1 MKPTF
6 LIIATSTL
14 FFSCKS
20 KESSLNKEQSV
31 VTTDTVGLYKS
42 NILTDTGKSALVN
55 AAKPVSKT
63 PPLASPKQRNNNGGS
78 YGNSSNSNNGSS
90 NSNNSSG
97 SNGTNN
103 TVYSD
108 PVPRDKKISKAAQGA
123 AIGAGSGAIIGA
135 VVSKNKGQGAI
146 IGGVLGGTAGYAI
159 GRDGDKRSGRVA
171 RKRASRRAAAN
182 N

>member
-6 LIIATSTL
+6 LIIAASTL
-14 FFSCKS
+14 LFSCKS

-63 PPLASPKQRNNNGGS
+63 PPLAYPKQRNKNVGS
-78 YGNSSNSNNGSS
+78 YGTSSNGNNNGSS

-171 RKRASRRAAAN
+171 RKRASRAAAN